1 MKLHCLNFR
10 AAIWRFKEENRAL
23 MRRLYGEMDSPTL
36 YREMRSTADKSSNNF
51 QSSKNGGRKTK
62 KETKVYMLY
71 LICIKLIIL
80 ISICYSSQLTF
91 QIKTSIIVN
100 SQNKVEVV
108 QFFFH
113 ILLDLPTELR
123 HFSLPLII
131 ILE

>member
-1 MKLHCLNFR
+1 MNFKVHYSNFR

-71 LICIKLIIL
+71 LICIKLII
-80 ISICYSSQLTF
+80 SF
-91 QIKTSIIVN
+91 
-100 SQNKVEVV
+100 
-108 QFFFH
+108 
-113 ILLDLPTELR
+113 
-123 HFSLPLII
+123 
-131 ILE
+131 